1 MLQLHDY
8 QKKAVEHCLREKTV
22 FLAMDLG
29 LGKTIVSMTVMK
41 EIKQPAIVFG
51 NIDAIYDTWPKEIKK
66 WYPWFTYDILHGPNK
81 TSTFLRS
88 NADYLLINYDGIKW
102 FFKLVMERRI
112 KWKKRMLI
120 LDESSLIKAPDTI
133 RFKTL
138 RKMMPLWSDYRL
150 CLSATPAPK
159 GYHNLWS
166 QYYMLDRGKRLFD
179 SYYRYRGAYF
189 NYTGPPLYKTT
200 LRKGSFEAI
209 RDTIKDITYRLE
221 GDDWLDLPR
230 FIYNNIPVKLPPRLR
245 AQYKELEDNFFIEFE
260 EAGATAFSAAALSM
274 KLRQFIQG
282 AVYTDQKDGSFY
294 PLHQIKIEALKSLLE
309 SSAGQPILCPI
320 QFKFELKMIKE
331 FVDKNVP
338 CIAGGTKT
346 SERRAYIDGWNR
358 GEIPLLLCHPRSLS
372 KSVNL
377 QAGGHIL
384 LWFALTWSLEDYQQ
398 LNGRLRRQGQESD
411 HVIVNHLMMED
422 TVDER
427 VADVLASDNATQK
440 KLLDALKR

>member
-1 MLQLHDY
+1 
-8 QKKAVEHCLREKTV
+8 
-22 FLAMDLG
+22 
-29 LGKTIVSMTVMK
+29 MTVK
-41 EIKQPAIVFG
+41 KNVDQPAIVLG
-51 NIDAIYDTWPKEIKK
+51 NLDAIYDTWPKEIQK
-66 WYPWFTYDILHGPNK
+66 WYPQYTYSILHGPNK
-81 TSTFLRS
+81 DNILAHSDADFL
-88 NADYLLINYDGIKW
+88 LMNYEGLRW
-102 FFKLVMERRI
+102 FFHQVLDKRV

-120 LDESSLIKAPDTI
+120 LDESSLIKDPSTK
-133 RFKTL
+133 RFKML
-138 RKMMPLWSDYRL
+138 RKLMPLWTDYRL

-166 QYYMLDRGKRLFD
+166 QYYMLDRGKRLYE
-179 SYYRYRGAYF
+179 SYYRFRGAFF

-209 RDTIKDITYRLE
+209 RDKIKDITYRLE
-221 GDDWLDLPR
+221 GDDWLDLPK
-230 FIYNNIPVKLPPRLR
+230 FIYNNIPVKLPPKLR
-245 AQYKELEDNFFIEFE
+245 EKYKELEDNFFLEFE

-282 AVYTDQKDGSFY
+282 AVYTDAKDGSFY
-294 PLHQIKIEALKSLLE
+294 PLHQIKVNALKNLLE

-320 QFKFELKMIKE
+320 QFKFELKMIRE
-331 FVDKNVP
+331 FIDRNVP
-338 CIAGGTKT
+338 CIVGGTSPK
-346 SERRAYIDGWNR
+346 ERRYYIDAWNR
-358 GEIPLLLCHPRSLS
+358 GDLPLLLCHPRSLS

-427 VADVLASDNATQK
+427 VAAVLARDDATQAM
-440 KLLDALKR
+440 LLNALKR

>member
-1 MLQLHDY
+1 
-8 QKKAVEHCLREKTV
+8 
-22 FLAMDLG
+22 MDLG
-29 LGKTIVSMTVMK
+29 LGKTVVSMTVK
-41 EIKQPAIVFG
+41 NAIKQPAIVFG
-51 NIDAIYDTWPKEIKK
+51 NLDAIYDTWPKEIAK
-66 WYPWFTYDILHGPNK
+66 WYPESTYSILHGPNK
-81 TSTFLRS
+81 DNILRHS
-88 NADYLLINYDGIKW
+88 DADYLLINYDGLKW
-102 FFKLVMERRI
+102 FYKQIIEHRV

-120 LDESSLIKAPDTI
+120 LDESSLIKSPTTI

-166 QYYMLDRGKRLFD
+166 QYCMLDRGKRLFN
-179 SYYRYRGAYF
+179 SYYRFRGAYF

-200 LRKGSFEAI
+200 LRKGSFEVI
-209 RDTIKDITYRLE
+209 RDNIKDITYRLE
-221 GDDWLDLPR
+221 GDDWLTLPR
-230 FIYNNIPVKLPPRLR
+230 FIYNNIPLKLPPALR
-245 AQYKELEDNFFIEFE
+245 DKYKELEDNFFLEFE
-260 EAGATAFSAAALSM
+260 ESGATAFSAASLSM

-294 PLHQIKIEALKSLLE
+294 PLHQVKINALKNLLE

-338 CIAGGTKT
+338 CIVGGTKP
-346 SERRAYIDGWNR
+346 SERKAFINGWNN
-358 GEIPLLLCHPRSLS
+358 GDIPLLLCHPRSLS

-384 LWFALTWSLEDYQQ
+384 LWQALTWSLEDYQQ

-411 HVIVNHLMMED
+411 HVVVNHLMMED

-427 VADVLASDNATQK
+427 VAKVLASDDATQS
-440 KLLDALKR
+440 KLLNALKR

>member
-1 MLQLHDY
+1 
-8 QKKAVEHCLREKTV
+8 
-22 FLAMDLG
+22 
-29 LGKTIVSMTVMK
+29 MTVKK
-41 EIKQPAIVFG
+41 EINQPAIVLG
-51 NIDAIYDTWPKEIKK
+51 NLDAIYDTWPKEIAK
-66 WYPWFTYDILHGPNK
+66 WYPQYTYSILHGPNK
-81 TSTFLRS
+81 DNILAKSDADFL
-88 NADYLLINYDGIKW
+88 LMNYEGLKW
-102 FFKLVMERRI
+102 FFHQVLDKRV

-120 LDESSLIKAPDTI
+120 LDESSLIKDSSTK
-133 RFKTL
+133 RFKML
-138 RKMMPLWSDYRL
+138 RKLMPLWTDYRL

-166 QYYMLDRGKRLFD
+166 QYYMLDRGKRLYD
-179 SYYRYRGAYF
+179 SFYRYRGAFF

-209 RDTIKDITYRLE
+209 RDRIKDITYRLE
-221 GDDWLDLPR
+221 GDDWLNLPR
-230 FIYNNIPVKLPPRLR
+230 FIYNNIPVKLPPNLR
-245 AQYKELEDNFFIEFE
+245 EKYKELEDNFFLEFA

-294 PLHQIKIEALKSLLE
+294 PLHQIKINALKNLLE

-320 QFKFELKMIKE
+320 QFKFELKMIRE
-331 FVDKNVP
+331 FIDRNVP
-338 CIAGGTKT
+338 CIVGGTKP
-346 SERRAYIDGWNR
+346 SERRYYIDAWNR
-358 GEIPLLLCHPRSLS
+358 GELPLLLCHPRSLS

-398 LNGRLRRQGQESD
+398 LNGRLRRQGQKSD
-411 HVIVNHLMMED
+411 HVVVNHLMMEN

-427 VADVLASDNATQK
+427 VAAVLARDDATQSM
-440 KLLDALKR
+440 LLNALKR

>member
-1 MLQLHDY
+1 MLKLHEY
-8 QKKAVEHCLREKTV
+8 QKKAVEFCLRNKTV

-29 LGKTIVSMTVMK
+29 LGKTVVSMTVK
-41 EIKQPAIVFG
+41 KIIKQPAIVFG
-51 NIDAIYDTWPKEIKK
+51 NLDAIYDTWPKEIEK
-66 WYPWFTYDILHGPNK
+66 WYPEFTYSILHGPNK
-81 TSTFLRS
+81 S
-88 NADYLLINYDGIKW
+88 NVLHHSDADFLLINYDGLKW
-102 FFKLVMERRI
+102 FNNEMTSGKVR
-112 KWKKRMLI
+112 WKRRMLI
-120 LDESSLIKAPDTI
+120 LDESSLIKSPTTL

-150 CLSATPAPK
+150 DLSATPAPK

-166 QYYMLDRGKRLFD
+166 QYYMLDKGERLFS
-179 SYYRYRGAYF
+179 SYYRFRGRYF

-200 LRKGSFEAI
+200 LRKGGFEAI
-209 RDTIKDITYRLE
+209 RDKVKDITYRLE
-221 GDDWLDLPR
+221 GDDHLDLPR
-230 FIYNNIPVKLPPRLR
+230 FIYNDIVLKLPPQLR
-245 AQYKELEDNFFIEFE
+245 SQYKELEDNFFLEFE
-260 EAGATAFSAAALSM
+260 EAGATAFSAAGLSM

-294 PLHQIKIEALKSLLE
+294 PLHQIKVNALKNLLE

-331 FVDKNVP
+331 FIDSNVP
-338 CIAGGTKT
+338 CIVGGTKP
-346 SERRAYIDGWNR
+346 SERKYYINAWNE
-358 GEIPLLLCHPRSLS
+358 GDLPLLLCHPRSLS

-398 LNGRLRRQGQESD
+398 LNGRLRRQGQESN
-411 HVIVNHLMMED
+411 HVVVNHLVMED
-422 TVDER
+422 TVDQR
-427 VADVLASDNATQK
+427 VAKVLASDDATQR